1 MDYNNNWFKQN
12 SAIEVK
18 ILAVNE
24 MFTLLLSN
32 YKDFL
37 VQRSDRCY
45 LEVNK
50 YNLIKK
56 AQGKVNITCTFIY
69 M

>member
-1 MDYNNNWFKQN
+1 M
-12 SAIEVK
+12 EVK

-45 LEVNK
+45 VEVTK
-50 YNLIKK
+50 CNLIKK
-56 AQGKVNITCTFIY
+56 AQGKVNITCTSIY